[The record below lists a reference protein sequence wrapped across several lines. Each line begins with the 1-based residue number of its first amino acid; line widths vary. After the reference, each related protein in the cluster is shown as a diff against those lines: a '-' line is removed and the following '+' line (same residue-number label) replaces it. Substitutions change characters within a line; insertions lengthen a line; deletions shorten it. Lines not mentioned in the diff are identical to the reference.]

1 MLKNKKIIYLILYI
15 LLLIGVNFSTLVYA
29 VTTGTV
35 YLTTNKDSYENEE
48 NIELSINIKDIK
60 TAAYNVKIYFDN
72 DKLEYVSGPENINV
86 VGNQIIIVWYDLQ
99 GGIGA
104 KEGELDKIIFKAKD
118 YGICNF
124 VIEGEFYSEYG
135 QLIQTDFKECQVKIG
150 ESNTTLLNN
159 IEEEESI
166 SNEPNNA
173 NLQILRLNI
182 EGIVPNFNN
191 DVLNYYLTVTQNISN
206 IEILAIPEN
215 ANATVEIEGNT
226 NLKIGLNNIKI
237 KVLSEDKTQSKVYN
251 IEVTKTVNLEDANTN
266 LETLAIENVLL
277 NPAFENN
284 ITQYN
289 CEIANNQDSI
299 NILAIPEKENASV
312 KIEGQNN
319 LKEGENI
326 VKIIVTA
333 PNGFTKKE
341 IEIKVYRRNKKEEA
355 TYKEEQ
361 SKLEENL
368 EKAYEIEKVS
378 SDITNNSL
386 DEKYKKNNYVFLVII
401 SLSLIV
407 GVVFIYYKNK
417 KNRN

>member
-15 LLLIGVNFSTLVYA
+15 LLFVGVNFSTLVYA

-60 TAAYNVKIYFDN
+60 TAAYNVKIYFDD

-159 IEEEESI
+159 IEEEEGI

-215 ANATVEIEGNT
+215 VNATVEIEGNT

-237 KVLSEDKTQSKVYN
+237 KVISEDKTQSKVYN

-341 IEIKVYRRNKKEEA
+341 IEIKVYRRNTEEEKI
-355 TYKEEQ
+355 YQEEQ
-361 SKLEENL
+361 SKMEEKL

-378 SDITNNSL
+378 SEITNNSV
-386 DEKYKKNNYVFLVII
+386 DEKNRTNNYVFLVII

>member
-15 LLLIGVNFSTLVYA
+15 LLFVGVNFSTLVYA

-60 TAAYNVKIYFDN
+60 TAAYNVKIYFDD

-159 IEEEESI
+159 IEEEEGI

-215 ANATVEIEGNT
+215 VNATVEIEGNT

-237 KVLSEDKTQSKVYN
+237 KVISEDKTQSKVYN

-289 CEIANNQDSI
+289 CKIANNQDSI

-341 IEIKVYRRNKKEEA
+341 IEIKVYRRNTEEEKI
-355 TYKEEQ
+355 YQEEQ
-361 SKLEENL
+361 SKMEEKL

-378 SDITNNSL
+378 SEITNNSV
-386 DEKYKKNNYVFLVII
+386 DEKNRTNNYVFLVII

>member
-60 TAAYNVKIYFDN
+60 TAAYNVKIYFDD
-72 DKLEYVSGPENINV
+72 DKLEYVSGPDNINI

-159 IEEEESI
+159 IEEEEGI

-215 ANATVEIEGNT
+215 VNATVEIEGNT

-237 KVLSEDKTQSKVYN
+237 KVISEDKTQSKVYN

-289 CEIANNQDSI
+289 CKIANNQDSI
-299 NILAIPEKENASV
+299 NILAIPEKENAIV

-341 IEIKVYRRNKKEEA
+341 IEIKVYRRNKEEEA

-401 SLSLIV
+401 PLSLIV